1 MDLQLLLSGVLSI
14 VVIDLVL
21 SGDNAVVIGMAA
33 YRLPP
38 GQRRFAVLFGGGAAI
53 ALRIMLTFVAAL
65 LLTLPALKAIGGA
78 LLLWIAFK
86 MFKEEEETTE
96 EVKVAAN
103 LRSAIFTIL
112 LADFIMSTDN
122 ILGVAAASHGSF
134 ELLLFG
140 LILSMTILMIGG
152 SLVANLIN
160 RIPWLIYLGA
170 AVIAWTGTE
179 MFLSDELVGQSGAL
193 PHGWEMPAAALVT
206 VVTIAAAHYFHR
218 QRPAWQ
224 RARLEREGAE
234 GTSGKAET
242 ADPDD
247 ARTLPRSSV

>member
-38 GQRRFAVLFGGGAAI
+38 KQRRFAILFGGGAAI
-53 ALRIMLTFVAAL
+53 ALRITLTFVAAL

-86 MFKEEEETTE
+86 MFKEEAETTE
-96 EVKVAAN
+96 GVKVAGD
-103 LRSAIFTIL
+103 LRDAIVTIL

-122 ILGVAAASHGSF
+122 ILGVAAASHGSL

-140 LILSMTILMIGG
+140 LVLSMSILMLGG
-152 SLVANLIN
+152 SIVASLIN
-160 RIPWLIYLGA
+160 RVPWLIYLGA
-170 AVIAWTGTE
+170 TVIAWTGME
-179 MFLSDELVGQSGAL
+179 MFLSDNLVAQTQIIPEEWTL
-193 PHGWEMPAAALVT
+193 PVVAAVT
-206 VVTIAAAHYFHR
+206 LATISLAHYFHR
-218 QRPAWQ
+218 HRPARR
-224 RARLEREGAE
+224 RARMGRTTARDDAEALER
-234 GTSGKAET
+234 S
-242 ADPDD
+242 
-247 ARTLPRSSV
+247 RV